1 MKIFGQIKK
10 NKKPYVVTAVYAAVL
25 AVSSILV
32 KTGIIK
38 NYVAGILITAGIY
51 IILAVS
57 LNVATGYLGQLPLG
71 HAGFMAVGAYAS
83 GILLKALPTEH
94 PAAFFPLTLLFGGIV
109 AALFGLVIGI
119 PALRLRGDYLAII
132 TLGFGEIIRILIINI
147 DSVIGRELTCGS
159 KNLDNIPKTTT
170 FFGTFLAVGLV
181 CLAIYN
187 MMHSRHGRAI
197 LAVRDNE
204 IAAESCGISLTF
216 YKTFG
221 FTVSAFFAG
230 IAGGL
235 YASYFGLLN
244 PEKFGFMQSI
254 EILVMVVLGG
264 VGSMFGS
271 AVAAAILTI
280 LPQVLIFLDD
290 YRMLVYSLLLILV
303 MIYNYAP
310 VFAPIRER
318 FSFAVLT
325 NKIRKK
331 PTGEEAGS

>member
-1 MKIFGQIKK
+1 
-10 NKKPYVVTAVYAAVL
+10 
-25 AVSSILV
+25 
-32 KTGIIK
+32 
-38 NYVAGILITAGIY
+38 
-51 IILAVS
+51 
-57 LNVATGYLGQLPLG
+57 
-71 HAGFMAVGAYAS
+71 
-83 GILLKALPTEH
+83 
-94 PAAFFPLTLLFGGIV
+94 
-109 AALFGLVIGI
+109 
-119 PALRLRGDYLAII
+119 
-132 TLGFGEIIRILIINI
+132 
-147 DSVIGRELTCGS
+147 
-159 KNLDNIPKTTT
+159 
-170 FFGTFLAVGLV
+170 
-181 CLAIYN
+181 YN

-216 YKTFG
+216 YKAFG

-271 AVAAAILTI
+271 ALAAAILTI

-303 MIYNYAP
+303 MVYNYAP
-310 VFAPIRER
+310 VFEPLRER
-318 FSFAVLT
+318 FSFAVLAG
-325 NKIRKK
+325 KFRGKK
-331 PTGEEAGS
+331 PSGEEERA